1 MLSRLNELSRYLNYS
16 KLEFLSSDFAD
27 NSERLET
34 LNLVLSD
41 NNLLTDLYKIM
52 LVDNPKVQKNNI
64 KSKCK
69 TFVKSLSDTQ
79 ILEAQPLRDISKEL
93 NIIVNYEINAIAIIR
108 QSVDKGFTDK
118 QDLAE
123 KMQLEHAKRLNLT
136 PYIYRVT
143 QSGFD
148 IALYCIQF
156 LKDNKHVKFVLVESV
171 DRLSRNV
178 ENLVLLLRYCM
189 INQITI
195 LVNGQ
200 IANRGQNRLL
210 TLMLGVFADYEITQK
225 QTAFSHQSLNVVKF
239 ELGLKPFSDL
249 SDKEITL
256 LTKMQNVTQD
266 DYLAK
271 IFQKASK
278 YIYNYEK
285 EIVNDNGKRKA
296 NNVKLYNNA
305 LEVVNLINEHTD

>member
-1 MLSRLNELSRYLNYS
+1 
-16 KLEFLSSDFAD
+16 
-27 NSERLET
+27 
-34 LNLVLSD
+34 
-41 NNLLTDLYKIM
+41 
-52 LVDNPKVQKNNI
+52 
-64 KSKCK
+64 
-69 TFVKSLSDTQ
+69 
-79 ILEAQPLRDISKEL
+79 
-93 NIIVNYEINAIAIIR
+93 
-108 QSVDKGFTDK
+108 
-118 QDLAE
+118 
-123 KMQLEHAKRLNLT
+123 MQLEHAKRLNLT

-225 QTAFSHQSLNVVKF
+225 QTAFSHYTINKNAKCNTRRL
-239 ELGLKPFSDL
+239 L
-249 SDKEITL
+249 SKNI
-256 LTKMQNVTQD
+256 
-266 DYLAK
+266 
-271 IFQKASK
+271 SK
-278 YIYNYEK
+278 SK
-285 EIVNDNGKRKA
+285 
-296 NNVKLYNNA
+296 
-305 LEVVNLINEHTD
+305 

>member
-27 NSERLET
+27 NSQRLET

-79 ILEAQPLRDISKEL
+79 ILEAQPLRDISKE
-93 NIIVNYEINAIAIIR
+93 
-108 QSVDKGFTDK
+108 DKGFTDK

-123 KMQLEHAKRLNLT
+123 KTQLEHAKRLNLT

-178 ENLVLLLRYCM
+178 ENLVLLLRLLRYCM